1 MVSNTRKPP
10 LKQPL
15 RSHFRTQKVVG
26 NNVELKGIKEH
37 TTNASFKGKG
47 KEESNSIERPSTPPP
62 RSRVSNEVGS
72 CSSSIS
78 DPPGAFFTP
87 RTPPRTPKPR
97 SRTSTLP
104 DVELLDAVQR
114 SPISVRTDPDN
125 GKLFLLLP
133 PNSPSSNSKIANT
146 PPSRRLFADE
156 ILSEEGKRFA
166 STSKLDSND
175 QVQSQA
181 PFKRIKRSF
190 PEPEGEEEEAINP
203 FIGGFYASPKTER
216 ATQASFI
223 HPSSS
228 YTSGLLSASK
238 SLPFPAHHATLLAL
252 HSAVEYALVVHLA
265 SVGTAGSTIENE
277 SNSIAI
283 PHLISFSNLRPLVE
297 RSSGRKFSKNE
308 LARLLWIWGV
318 APAEQQQNI
327 NRRQEANIGFTISK
341 AKIRSWDWMLGI
353 RISTNSSS
361 NQLNREVNLVALWN
375 NGGEERKRIV
385 RERMMDWCL
394 NCLLTWRKSQQETE
408 SQDALHGL
416 GILSESQ
423 VNVSQAKTNSA
434 QPVNEETIEEW
445 DAGFPL
451 DRIAHIPIAQL
462 PSLEVN
468 SIPPSPSQIIS
479 SPKSPRKTR
488 LDLVREAHQT
498 VIAQSEEKLGRK
510 LTLKERIRAKEQ
522 ANATALAGSKRSRDE
537 NDNDGDNFILST
549 SASSVAASARQ
560 KASLSRLQDVAESVY
575 MLFVSTSASGS
586 ATRFS
591 PHPLQDVIKAIT
603 NASKQA
609 MGYNEAKAALHQL
622 SSIAPGFIEV
632 EKIGMRDWVKFV
644 GHSEPNR
651 TTLASVR
658 QSIKTEM
665 EKRYT

>member
-10 LKQPL
+10 LRQPL
-15 RSHFRTQKVVG
+15 RSHFRTQKAG
-26 NNVELKGIKEH
+26 GIGQLNSIKES
-37 TTNASFKGKG
+37 TKVSKGKA
-47 KEESNSIERPSTPPP
+47 KEEAITTINEEPQRPSTPPP
-62 RSRVSNEVGS
+62 RSKPSIEGS

-104 DVELLDAVQR
+104 DVELLDPVQR

-133 PNSPSSNSKIANT
+133 GSPSSKIANT

-156 ILSEEGKRFA
+156 LSSEERVA
-166 STSKLDSND
+166 STSNSTEELQPDL
-175 QVQSQA
+175 
-181 PFKRIKRSF
+181 KRTKRSF
-190 PEPEGEEEEAINP
+190 PEPEEEEDINP
-203 FIGGFYASPKTER
+203 FIGGFYASPKLDRTS
-216 ATQASFI
+216 QASFI
-223 HPSSS
+223 HPSALSD
-228 YTSGLLSASK
+228 GRLSASK
-238 SLPFPAHHATLLAL
+238 TLPFPAHHATLLAL

-265 SVGTAGSTIENE
+265 SVGTAGSTIEND

-283 PHLISFSNLRPLVE
+283 PHLISFSALRPLVE
-297 RSSGRKFSKNE
+297 RSSGRNFSKNE
-308 LARLLWIWGV
+308 LARLLWIWGA
-318 APAEQQQNI
+318 APANENNSTIANI
-327 NRRQEANIGFTISK
+327 QKSNIGFTISK
-341 AKIRSWDWMLGI
+341 ARIRSWDWMLGI
-353 RISTNSSS
+353 RISATASTYT
-361 NQLNREVNLVALWN
+361 NREVNLIALWN

-394 NCLLTWRKSQQETE
+394 RCLSTWRAKQQGD
-408 SQDALHGL
+408 SQDTLHGL
-416 GILSESQ
+416 GILSDS
-423 VNVSQAKTNSA
+423 SPSKAFKPA
-434 QPVNEETIEEW
+434 QPAEEEVVAEW

-451 DRIAHIPIAQL
+451 DRIAPIPMAQL

-468 SIPPSPSQIIS
+468 SVPSSPSLSTS

-522 ANATALAGSKRSRDE
+522 ANAVAGTKRSRD
-537 NDNDGDNFILST
+537 NDDNPLSTTFST
-549 SASSVAASARQ
+549 SASSAAASARQ

-575 MLFVSTSASGS
+575 MLFVSTSGSGSGS
-586 ATRFS
+586 ARFS

-609 MGYNEAKAALHQL
+609 MGFNEAKAALHQL

-632 EKIGMRDWVKFV
+632 ERIGMRDWVKFV
-644 GHSEPNR
+644 GNSEPNR

-665 EKRYT
+665 DKRYS

>member
-10 LKQPL
+10 LRQPL
-15 RSHFRTQKVVG
+15 RSHFRTQKAG
-26 NNVELKGIKEH
+26 GTGQLNSIKE
-37 TTNASFKGKG
+37 TTKVSKGKA
-47 KEESNSIERPSTPPP
+47 KEESITTINEEPQRPSTPPP
-62 RSRVSNEVGS
+62 RTKPSTQGS

-104 DVELLDAVQR
+104 DVALLDPVQR

-133 PNSPSSNSKIANT
+133 SSPSSKIVST

-156 ILSEEGKRFA
+156 LSSEERVA
-166 STSKLDSND
+166 STSKSNEEL
-175 QVQSQA
+175 QPA
-181 PFKRIKRSF
+181 LKRAKRSF
-190 PEPEGEEEEAINP
+190 PEPEEEEYLNP
-203 FIGGFYASPKTER
+203 FIGGFYASPRTER
-216 ATQASFI
+216 TTQASFI
-223 HPSSS
+223 NPSTSS
-228 YTSGLLSASK
+228 DIQLSASK
-238 SLPFPAHHATLLAL
+238 SLPFPAHHATLIAL

-265 SVGTAGSTIENE
+265 SVGTAGSTIEND
-277 SNSIAI
+277 SKSIAI
-283 PHLISFSNLRPLVE
+283 PHLISFSVLRPLVE

-308 LARLLWIWGV
+308 LARLLWIWGA
-318 APAEQQQNI
+318 APANETNSTAVSQIQKN
-327 NRRQEANIGFTISK
+327 NIGFTISK
-341 AKIRSWDWMLGI
+341 ARIRSLDWMLGI
-353 RISTNSSS
+353 RISANATT
-361 NQLNREVNLVALWN
+361 NREVNLIALWN
-375 NGGEERKRIV
+375 NGGEDRKRIV

-394 NCLLTWRKSQQETE
+394 RCLSTWRTQQQGGGSEDT
-408 SQDALHGL
+408 LHGL
-416 GILSESQ
+416 GILPDAPPPSKASEP
-423 VNVSQAKTNSA
+423 A
-434 QPVNEETIEEW
+434 QPADGEVVAEW

-451 DRIAHIPIAQL
+451 DRIAPIPLAQM

-468 SIPPSPSQIIS
+468 SIPSSPSLGTS

-498 VIAQSEEKLGRK
+498 VIAQNEEKLGRK

-522 ANATALAGSKRSRDE
+522 ANAVAGQKRSRDDE
-537 NDNDGDNFILST
+537 NDSPLSSSSFST
-549 SASSVAASARQ
+549 SASSAAACARQ

-575 MLFVSTSASGS
+575 MLFVSTSGSGS
-586 ATRFS
+586 GSTRFS

-609 MGYNEAKAALHQL
+609 MGFNEAKAALHQL

-632 EKIGMRDWVKFV
+632 ERIGMRDWVKFV
-644 GHSEPNR
+644 GNSEPNR

-665 EKRYT
+665 ERRYS